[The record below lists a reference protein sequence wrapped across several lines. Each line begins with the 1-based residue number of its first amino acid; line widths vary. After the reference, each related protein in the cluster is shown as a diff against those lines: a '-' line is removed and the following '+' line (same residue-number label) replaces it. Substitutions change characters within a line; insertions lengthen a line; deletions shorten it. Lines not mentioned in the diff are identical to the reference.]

1 MTIDWT
7 KVKYFNPGERWGSS
21 SVSNDEALTRLNP
34 LLIYS
39 LDALRKFVGRPIIVN
54 NAIRNDRGTHGRGEA
69 ADIVITGL
77 HVVDQFLM
85 AERTR
90 LFAGIGLYPHWNTPG
105 LHVDIRQ
112 LQPHQHG
119 PRWGRNAAGNYV
131 ALDAKFLA
139 ECVGK

>member
-1 MTIDWT
+1 MMTDWS
-7 KVKYFNPGERWGSS
+7 KVRFFEPWEFFGYADMMS
-21 SVSNDEALTRLNP
+21 P

-39 LDALRKFVGRPIIVN
+39 LDALRKFVGRPIRIN
-54 NAIRNDRGTHGRGEA
+54 NAFRPGNGGTHGRGEA

-90 LFAGIGLYPHWNTPG
+90 LFAGIGIYGFWNRPG
-105 LHVDIRQ
+105 LHLDIRQ

-119 PRWGRNAAGNYV
+119 PRWCRNAAGFYV
-131 ALDAKFLA
+131 PMTWKELRGL
-139 ECVGK
+139 

>member
-1 MTIDWT
+1 MIDWT
-7 KVKYFNPGERWGSS
+7 KVKHFKPGERWGSDG
-21 SVSNDEALTRLNP
+21 VSNEEALTRLNP

-39 LDALRKFVGRPIIVN
+39 LDALREFAGRPIIVN
-54 NAIRNDRGTHGRGEA
+54 NAVRNDSGTHGRGDA

-90 LFAGIGLYPHWNTPG
+90 LFAGIGCYPHWNRPG
-105 LHVDIRQ
+105 LHLDVRQ

-119 PRWGRNAAGNYV
+119 PRWCRNAAGFYV
-131 ALDAKFLA
+131 PMTWKELRSL
-139 ECVGK
+139 